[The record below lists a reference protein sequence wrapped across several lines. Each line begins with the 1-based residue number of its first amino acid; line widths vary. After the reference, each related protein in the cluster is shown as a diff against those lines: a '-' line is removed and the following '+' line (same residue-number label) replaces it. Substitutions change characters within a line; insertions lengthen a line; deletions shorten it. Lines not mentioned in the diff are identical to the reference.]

1 MADLFGSQSG
11 RKGARRGDDSG
22 GALPIWVEVRRRPDP
37 GGREPVVNERIE
49 IRTLTDGGQQPVEVA
64 HGVAAFIDGAERTLD
79 IAQYDFHLGEETAAI
94 VGDAIRRAAGR
105 GIRLRFMFNVDYA
118 NPVPVPA
125 PPEPDVQLIATLPVE
140 GKAIAGVPD
149 LMHHKFVI
157 RDSATVFTGSMNW
170 TDDSW
175 SRQENVIAIVH
186 SEAIAKAYD
195 LDFGQLWT
203 TGDVEQT
210 GFVDPRWDN
219 HLVRAWFTPGHGEDL
234 SARIAKMIRR
244 AKKRVRICSPLI
256 TTGPVLGT
264 LAQVIADGTVDV
276 AGCVDATQV
285 REVIQQWR
293 ANLNISWKLP
303 LLQQVMAGPFTGK
316 VSTPYGDGTVH
327 DFMHAKICVCD
338 DMVFV
343 GSYNLSRSGERNAEN
358 VLEIQDAQ
366 IAEQL
371 AVFVDA
377 VRAKYGPV
385 ELPPV

>member
-1 MADLFGSQSG
+1 MS
-11 RKGARRGDDSG
+11 
-22 GALPIWVEVRRRPDP
+22 
-37 GGREPVVNERIE
+37 ERIE
-49 IRTLTDGGQQPVEVA
+49 VRTLTDGGQQPAEIAHAVA
-64 HGVAAFIDGAERTLD
+64 EFIDGAERTLD
-79 IAQYDFHLGEETAAI
+79 LAQYDFKLGEETATI
-94 VGDAIRRAAGR
+94 VGDAIRRAAAR
-105 GIRLRFMFNVDYA
+105 GVRVRFVFNVDYA
-118 NPVPVPA
+118 NPIPVPP

-140 GKAIAGVPD
+140 GKAIAGIPD

-157 RDSATVFTGSMNW
+157 RDSASVWTGSMNW

-186 SEAIAKAYD
+186 SDAIAKAYD

-210 GFVDPRWDN
+210 GFVDPRWDDG
-219 HLVRAWFTPGHGEDL
+219 VRVWFTPGHGEDL
-234 SARIAKMIRR
+234 SARIAKIIRR
-244 AKKRVRICSPLI
+244 ARKRVRICSPLI

-293 ANLNISWKLP
+293 ANRNISWKLP
-303 LLQQVMAGPFTGK
+303 LLRQVMAGPFTGK

-338 DMVFV
+338 DTVFV
-343 GSYNLSRSGERNAEN
+343 GSFNLSRSGERNAEN
-358 VLEIQDAQ
+358 VLEIQDA
-366 IAEQL
+366 
-371 AVFVDA
+371 AVADRLSAFVDG
-377 VRAKYGPV
+377 VRSKYEPV
-385 ELPPV
+385 KLPPT

>member
-1 MADLFGSQSG
+1 MS
-11 RKGARRGDDSG
+11 
-22 GALPIWVEVRRRPDP
+22 
-37 GGREPVVNERIE
+37 ERIE
-49 IRTLTDGGQQPVEVA
+49 IRTLTDGGQQPAEIA
-64 HGVAAFIDGAERTLD
+64 HVVAAFIDGAERTLD
-79 IAQYDFHLGEETAAI
+79 LAQYDFNLGDETKTI
-94 VGDAIRRAAGR
+94 VGDAVRRAAAR
-105 GIRLRFMFNVDYA
+105 GVRQRFVFNVDYA
-118 NPVPVPA
+118 NPIPVPP

-149 LMHHKFVI
+149 LMHHKFMI
-157 RDSATVFTGSMNW
+157 RDSASVWTGSMNW

-175 SRQENVIAIVH
+175 SRQENVVAIVH

-210 GFVDPRWDN
+210 GFVDPRWDD
-219 HLVRAWFTPGHGEDL
+219 HVVRGWFTPGHGEDL
-234 SARIAKMIRR
+234 SARIAKVIRR
-244 AKKRVRICSPLI
+244 ARKRVRICSPLI

-293 ANLNISWKLP
+293 ANLNVSWKLP
-303 LLQQVMAGPFTGK
+303 LLQHVMAGPFTGK

-338 DMVFV
+338 DTVFV
-343 GSYNLSRSGERNAEN
+343 GSFNLSRSGERNAEN
-358 VLEIQDAQ
+358 VLEIHDAA
-366 IAEQL
+366 IADRL
-371 AVFVDA
+371 AAFVDT
-377 VRAKYGPV
+377 VRSKYGSV
-385 ELPPV
+385 KLPTA

>member
-1 MADLFGSQSG
+1 MS
-11 RKGARRGDDSG
+11 
-22 GALPIWVEVRRRPDP
+22 
-37 GGREPVVNERIE
+37 ERIE
-49 IRTLTDGGQQPVEVA
+49 IRTLTDGGQQPAEVA
-64 HGVAAFIDGAERTLD
+64 HGVAAFVDAAERTLD
-79 IAQYDFHLGEETAAI
+79 IAQYDFNLGEETATI
-94 VGDAIRRAAGR
+94 VGDAIRRAADR
-105 GIRLRFMFNVDYA
+105 GVRLRFAFN
-118 NPVPVPA
+118 
-125 PPEPDVQLIATLPVE
+125 VE
-140 GKAIAGVPD
+140 GKPIAGIPD

-157 RDSATVFTGSMNW
+157 RDSASVFTGSMNW

-203 TGDVEQT
+203 EDTIERT
-210 GFVDPRWDN
+210 GFVDPRWDD

-244 AKKRVRICSPLI
+244 AKTRVRICSPLI

-264 LAQVIADGTVDV
+264 LAQVIADGAVDI

-293 ANLNISWKLP
+293 ANQNVSWKLP

-338 DMVFV
+338 DTAFV
-343 GSYNLSRSGERNAEN
+343 GSYNLSRSGEKNAEN
-358 VLEIQDAQ
+358 VLEIKDAA
-366 IAEQL
+366 IADRL
-371 AVFVDA
+371 AAFVDE
-377 VRAKYGPV
+377 VRSKYGPV
-385 ELPPV
+385 ELPAA